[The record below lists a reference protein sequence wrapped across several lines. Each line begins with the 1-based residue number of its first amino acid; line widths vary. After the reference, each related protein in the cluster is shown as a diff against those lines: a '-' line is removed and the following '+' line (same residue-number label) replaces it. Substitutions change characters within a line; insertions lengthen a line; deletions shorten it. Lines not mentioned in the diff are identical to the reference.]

1 MADIFLSYNEKDREQ
16 ARRVA
21 TLLGEAGWSVW
32 WDRRIPAGE
41 TWRSVL
47 EEALQGMR
55 CMIVLWTARS
65 IESEWVFEEASEGR
79 RQDKLIPVMLEAVR
93 PPPGFREIQAADLTG
108 WDGSAEFE
116 GWRLLIADL
125 ENLLGPPPAAT
136 PKTVTTPGPAT
147 DDGAHTTTRPSD
159 KGRPPAV
166 WPMRRMAIVLLGLAA
181 LSGIAYVALQP
192 SPPAI
197 GKPAYP
203 PGTTEAVVPASQPP
217 RTGSSSVQPAPP
229 TLPANEPTKA
239 PEPVIAA
246 IPVPHSTKATTVAST
261 TRPPTATAAK
271 RSSARCADLL
281 SRMQLGESLSD
292 EAQALLQKECK

>member
-21 TLLGEAGWSVW
+21 TLLTEAGWSVW

-41 TWRSVL
+41 SWRSML

-65 IESEWVFEEASEGR
+65 IESDWVFEEASEGR
-79 RQDKLIPVMLEAVR
+79 RQDKLIPVMLEDVR

-108 WDGSAEFE
+108 WDGTAEFE
-116 GWRLLIADL
+116 GWRLLLADL
-125 ENLLGPPPAAT
+125 ENLLGPPTAAT
-136 PKTVTTPGPAT
+136 PKAVPTPRPAK
-147 DDGAHTTTRPSD
+147 DDGAHATTGPTD
-159 KGRPPAV
+159 NGRTPTV
-166 WPMRRMAIVLLGLAA
+166 WPLRRLAIGLLGLIAI
-181 LSGIAYVALQP
+181 SGIAYVALQP

-197 GKPAYP
+197 GKPTYP
-203 PGTTEAVVPASQPP
+203 PGTTEAIVPASPP
-217 RTGSSSVQPAPP
+217 PSANSSSIKSTQPKPP
-229 TLPANEPTKA
+229 TDEPTKT

-246 IPVPHSTKATTVAST
+246 TPAPHSAKVTTIATTS
-261 TRPPTATAAK
+261 RPSVTTAAK

-281 SRMQLGESLSD
+281 SRMQLGESLTD